1 MVLSSVVSILLTLT
15 GARSDPR
22 RAGAAALCPKEGRIP
37 VGGARAIGVSGTGGG
52 SVGTGT
58 GSSDEKDTI

>member
-1 MVLSSVVSILLTLT
+1 MVSILLTLT
-15 GARSDPR
+15 GARSHPR
-22 RAGAAALCPKEGRIP
+22 RAGAAALCPKEGGIP
-37 VGGARAIGVSGTGGG
+37 AGGAIAGGARAIGVSGTGGG